1 MVRPQAGGLEYC
13 TEVNLLNYTI
23 FDTPVVRTVIRW
35 ISIFLLKISGWHTE
49 GSLPD
54 IPKFVMIAAPHT
66 SNWDLPI
73 MMFIAFKLKGR
84 LNWMGKDAIFKK
96 PFKGLFKW
104 LGGIPIE
111 RSRSNNVVGQM
122 IDRFH
127 ETDRLILTIPP
138 SGTRK
143 RVKKW
148 KSGFYHIASGANVP
162 VVLGF
167 LDFKRK
173 TGGIGP
179 VVTLTGDMEQDM
191 KGIREFYS
199 NIEGK
204 YDAPVL
210 CSKSIILKS
219 KM

>member
-1 MVRPQAGGLEYC
+1 V
-13 TEVNLLNYTI
+13 
-23 FDTPVVRTVIRW
+23 
-35 ISIFLLKISGWHTE
+35 
-49 GSLPD
+49 
-54 IPKFVMIAAPHT
+54 
-66 SNWDLPI
+66 
-73 MMFIAFKLKGR
+73 
-84 LNWMGKDAIFKK
+84 
-96 PFKGLFKW
+96 
-104 LGGIPIE
+104 
-111 RSRSNNVVGQM
+111 
-122 IDRFH
+122 
-127 ETDRLILTIPP
+127 

-143 RVKKW
+143 RVKEW

-191 KGIREFYS
+191 KGIRAFYS

-204 YDAPVL
+204 YKAPVL
-210 CSKSIILKS
+210 RLKSITVKS

>member
-1 MVRPQAGGLEYC
+1 
-13 TEVNLLNYTI
+13 
-23 FDTPVVRTVIRW
+23 
-35 ISIFLLKISGWHTE
+35 
-49 GSLPD
+49 
-54 IPKFVMIAAPHT
+54 
-66 SNWDLPI
+66 
-73 MMFIAFKLKGR
+73 
-84 LNWMGKDAIFKK
+84 MGKDTIFRK

-111 RSRSNNVVGQM
+111 RGRSNNVVGQM
-122 IDRFH
+122 IDKFH
-127 ETDRLILTIPP
+127 EADRLILTIPP

-148 KSGFYHIASGANVP
+148 KSGFYNIASGANVP

-204 YDAPVL
+204 YNVPVL
-210 CSKSIILKS
+210 CLKSITVKS